1 MNQNTENTYQVEKNK
16 LMRMIDCEL
25 VSFEQMCP
33 MQKRDSKFFDDLES
47 MTELRNCLESISISE
62 HALDTLNGQDADIL
76 PSIYDYWKRTINN
89 RSEAISREQKVYDT
103 VIEWLSQVDVGEK
116 QISNGADVPAQPI
129 SLKKQ
134 LYAKAWEEYQ
144 AYIIGQSIK
153 APFDIIGSANVIADY
168 ALIMNAIEEGR
179 FSSNVAKMLLTLE
192 NPLEAIYEA
201 YQELDISVTQEEMLD
216 EAIQTVADDRSYD
229 LTDDEYEN
237 GIGPDDEDEF
247 EI

>member
-1 MNQNTENTYQVEKNK
+1 MNQNTEITYQVKKNK
-16 LMRMIDCEL
+16 LMRMVDCEL
-25 VSFEQMCP
+25 MSFEQMCP
-33 MQKRDSKFFDDLES
+33 MQKRDSKYFDDLES
-47 MTELRNCLESISISE
+47 MTELRNCLESISVSE

-76 PSIYDYWKRTINN
+76 PSIYDYWKGTINN

-103 VIEWLSQVDVGEK
+103 VIEWLSQVGAGEK
-116 QISNGADVPAQPI
+116 QISNGTDVPAQPV

-179 FSSNVAKMLLTLE
+179 YSSDVAKKLLTLE
-192 NPLEAIYEA
+192 NPLEVIYDA

-216 EAIQTVADDRSYD
+216 EAIQTVADERIDALD
-229 LTDDEYEN
+229 ADEYDMEAE
-237 GIGPDDEDEF
+237 DEDEL

>member
-1 MNQNTENTYQVEKNK
+1 MNQNTENTYQVKKNK
-16 LMRMIDCEL
+16 LMRMVDCEL

-33 MQKRDSKFFDDLES
+33 MQKRDSRFFDDLES
-47 MTELRNCLESISISE
+47 MTELRNCLESISVSE
-62 HALDTLNGQDADIL
+62 HVLDTLNGQDADIL
-76 PSIYDYWKRTINN
+76 PSIYDYWKGTINN
-89 RSEAISREQKVYDT
+89 RTEAILREQKVYDT
-103 VIEWLSQVDVGEK
+103 VFEWLSQVSAGEK
-116 QISNGADVPAQPI
+116 QISNGTDVPAQPI

-144 AYIIGQSIK
+144 TYIIGQSIK

-179 FSSNVAKMLLTLE
+179 YSSGVAKKLLTLK
-192 NPLEAIYEA
+192 NPLEAIYDA

-216 EAIQTVADDRSYD
+216 EAIQTVADEHIDD
-229 LTDDEYEN
+229 LDADEYDMEAE
-237 GIGPDDEDEF
+237 DEDEL